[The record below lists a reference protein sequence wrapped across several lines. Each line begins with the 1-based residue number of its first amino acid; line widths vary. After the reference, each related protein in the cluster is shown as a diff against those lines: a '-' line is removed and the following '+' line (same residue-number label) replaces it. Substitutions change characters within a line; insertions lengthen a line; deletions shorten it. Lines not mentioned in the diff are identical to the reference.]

1 MHDINRILPFMHVT
15 LFTVFPRSD
24 TTLVVPGNIL
34 FSTSVHIYHCFL
46 PPTATSLQE
55 RAGCKMQMIQDGQF
69 ANAPEKPL
77 RMTGLPESCKVGV
90 CVCSALLLYP
100 SVEDATA
107 TKTLSVEGLYT
118 YWMVGCVNSLNLH
131 QSSHPEEP
139 ASYPG
144 YTNNWRWPG
153 HGFSYVLCQCIK
165 LTITLLTG
173 NSHSRWWRPCQGVT
187 RAAALSSGCIVCL
200 KSPCT
205 SLERRSS
212 FHAV

>member
-1 MHDINRILPFMHVT
+1 MTLIAYFLSCTWHYLPYFHDQTPLLLCQVTYSSVPLCTYTTVSYLQLP
-15 LFTVFPRSD
+15 LPSRSV
-24 TTLVVPGNIL
+24 LGARCRW
-34 FSTSVHIYHCFL
+34 SR
-46 PPTATSLQE
+46 TASLLMLRRNLWE
-55 RAGCKMQMIQDGQF
+55 WLDYRRA
-69 ANAPEKPL
+69 A
-77 RMTGLPESCKVGV
+77 RWV
-90 CVCSALLLYP
+90 CVCSAPLLYP

-118 YWMVGCVNSLNLH
+118 YWMVGCVNSLDLH
-131 QSSHPEEP
+131 QSSHTEEP